1 MQTGVRMA
9 STPELR
15 RWRAGIWPNTPPPRP
30 GLGFPGPVGLWAGG
44 ALVSY
49 ELAEHQGLI
58 EDERLRH
65 PPPGTYSGQLT
76 ANDRRANR
84 WQREE
89 QSGRGEVYLQLL
101 EVDLDDVDSVLDF
114 ASTFGPLDIRALDA
128 PRASRQWFGVA
139 SEQPVPFRVLRHY
152 PGFGD
157 LSRHAARDG
166 SFREPVLEIVHEQ
179 RAAAPTWV
187 ISETLEE
194 FRWGARAIRDLQA
207 AWLCLREGSDPREA
221 PWANQ
226 RMPTAASEAD
236 RAQWEIAEF
245 LERTMRDAL
254 DGFSP
259 RLWLVD
265 AESERA
271 SFRAVTSP
279 APTDVTL
286 FEVLVL
292 ELFRHIAE
300 DASYK
305 RCANPT
311 CGRTFVRQE
320 GGAIHQQSR
329 MSGVLYCTRRCA
341 KAVAQRRYRRRRTA
355 TDGH

>member
-1 MQTGVRMA
+1 MA
-9 STPELR
+9 SSQQLR
-15 RWRAGIWPNTPPPRP
+15 RWRAGIWPSTSPPRP

-44 ALVSY
+44 AFVSY

-76 ANDRRANR
+76 ANDRRADL

-101 EVDLDDVDSVLDF
+101 EVDLDDIDSVLEF
-114 ASTFGPLDIRALDA
+114 ASTFGVLDVRALDA

-139 SEQPVPFRVLRHY
+139 AEQPVPFRVLRHY

-157 LSRHAARDG
+157 LSRDAARDG
-166 SFREPVLEIVHEQ
+166 SLREPILEIVHDQ

-194 FRWGARAIRDLQA
+194 FRWGARAIRDLRA
-207 AWLCLREGSDPREA
+207 AWICLRDGSDPLET
-221 PWANQ
+221 PWANP
-226 RMPTAASEAD
+226 RMPSAD
-236 RAQWEIAEF
+236 GEPDHRAQWEVAEF

-254 DGFSP
+254 EGFSP
-259 RLWLVD
+259 RMWLVD
-265 AESERA
+265 PESERA

-279 APTDVTL
+279 APRDLTL

-300 DASYK
+300 AASYK

-311 CGRTFVRQE
+311 CRRMFVRQE

-341 KAVAQRRYRRRRTA
+341 KAVAQRRYRRRRA
-355 TDGH
+355 GARAH